1 MYLYNIYYYNLEYNE
16 IIWKIKNENNIWDW
30 RIDVYLYYY
39 YYCNRQINNRILLD
53 ENNKNFILS
62 FSSNYENYL
71 INLVKQ
77 IDESDTSTLIT
88 LLSTKRV
95 LLYVYYILEY
105 E

>member
-39 YYCNRQINNRILLD
+39 YCNRQINNRILLD

-71 INLVKQ
+71 TDLVKQ

>member
-16 IIWKIKNENNIWDW
+16 IIWKIKNESNIWDW

-71 INLVKQ
+71 TDLVKQ